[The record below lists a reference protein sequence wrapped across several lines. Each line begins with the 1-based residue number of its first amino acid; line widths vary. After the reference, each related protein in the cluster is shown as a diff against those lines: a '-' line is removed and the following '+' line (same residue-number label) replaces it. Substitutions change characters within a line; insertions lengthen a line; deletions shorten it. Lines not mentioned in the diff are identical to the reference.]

1 MKIDEEMKRSEI
13 LDNYKIKQSSLTA
26 EFNKK

>member
-13 LDNYKIKQSSLTA
+13 LDNYNIKQSSFTA